1 MLEKLQII
9 QQRFDEVSD
18 LIIQPDIITDQKRYV
33 QLNKECTRAAIING
47 DTVLK
52 YPLIPW
58 RNRKATG
65 EYVRQ
70 VPISEV
76 VQVIL

>member
-1 MLEKLQII
+1 MPEKRKTRDFYHEELVVVGAVLDKYPAI
-9 QQRFDEVSD
+9 
-18 LIIQPDIITDQKRYV
+18 
-33 QLNKECTRAAIING
+33 KECFEG

-52 YPLIPW
+52 YPLKPW
-58 RNRKATG
+58 RNRKASG